1 MGVYADEVYSGDGL
15 SFGAIAAINSNKNIL
30 INGDFSVSQKFG
42 DASTTVT
49 AGAEKNYVVDMWYA
63 YCTGADITAQR
74 ITGSGQSQ
82 YRYQLTGN
90 TGNTAIQFG
99 QRVEAA
105 RSYHLNGQTCTL
117 SVDISNSLL
126 TTVTW
131 TAYYANTKDTFGTI
145 ASPTRTQIA
154 TGTFTVSSTLARH
167 TTQID
172 IPSAAVNGIEIVFSV
187 VNQTSGTWVI
197 GDVQLEHGTVAT
209 EFERK
214 DQLPDCLKSIEV
226 FKSSAIAPNGF
237 VMHTVTYANSATIVY
252 NLEYSRKRSNTPS
265 ITFSNNGSGRY
276 VHSTGIY
283 SSVTATVPFSSS
295 NYAIIVFDPVTNAGY
310 GWMDNFGDV
319 VISAYL

>member
-49 AGAEKNYVVDMWYA
+49 AGAAKNYVVDMWYA

-117 SVDISNSLL
+117 SVDMSNSLL

-187 VNQTSGTWVI
+187 ANQTSGTWVI

-209 EFERK
+209 DFERGVNYLWEC
-214 DQLPDCLKSIEV
+214 QRHARWNPQMTMWVGNSNTMW
-226 FKSSAIAPNGF
+226 NGASPTPLN
-237 VMHTVTYANSATIVY
+237 MRTAYYAATIINGVFQIHDINVSLR
-252 NLEYSRKRSNTPS
+252 NLNSLNT
-265 ITFSNNGSGRY
+265 ISNNYWSGTC
-276 VHSTGIY
+276 SPT
-283 SSVTATVPFSSS
+283 T
-295 NYAIIVFDPVTNAGY
+295 TNKIHNINPKCI
-310 GWMDNFGDV
+310 WL
-319 VISAYL
+319 SANL